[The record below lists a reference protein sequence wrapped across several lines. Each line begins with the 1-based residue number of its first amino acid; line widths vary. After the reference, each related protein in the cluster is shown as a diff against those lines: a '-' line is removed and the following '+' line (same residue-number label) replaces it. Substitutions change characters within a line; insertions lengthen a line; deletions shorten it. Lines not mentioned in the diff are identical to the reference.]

1 MNPTM
6 TIRKRLVVLAAAFA
20 ALFGGPASSAAQSP
34 PKSTTAPTPHWLWL
48 SDRPRDHQTVYFRKT
63 FRVGDKIKVAQ
74 LAATC
79 DNRLTVYL
87 NGEKVVANDAWETPA
102 IVDVTSR
109 IREGDN
115 LVAIEAQNRES
126 AAGLI
131 AKIGI
136 TFPDGSRQWLVTDR
150 FWQMSDKVAEGWHKP
165 GFDAKGWRPAHVL
178 GPLGMQPWQDV
189 AIALGGGVYTAQA
202 TPADHIKLPNDFRIE
217 LLYSVP
223 KATQGSWVSM
233 TPDPKGRLIVS
244 DQDGSLYRVTAGKT
258 ADDTRVEK
266 IDVNIG
272 MAQGLLWAEGSL
284 YVVVNGGAAQGSGLY
299 RVRDTDGDDRLDDVA
314 LLKRFEGGGEHGPHA
329 VRLGPDGKLYVI
341 AGNFTKVPIG
351 IAPTSPHRNYAEDL
365 LLPRNPDGNG
375 FATGVLAPGGWICR
389 TDVEG
394 RRWELFCAGFRNP
407 YDIAFN
413 QDGEIFSYDADME
426 WDTGTSW
433 YRPTRVNHAVS
444 AAEFGWRFGT
454 GKWPAY
460 YADSLGAVVDIGLGS
475 PTGLEVGTGARLPAK
490 YQRALFINDWTYGK
504 IYAVHMRPQGASYV
518 ADFEVFVEAKPLPV
532 TDICVNHDGA
542 LYFAIGGRR
551 TQSGLYRVTYTG
563 AESVAPVGSIEDP
576 ASAKARALR
585 RRLEAFHGGHDAAAI
600 DTAWPHLDSADRHV
614 RYAARVA
621 IEWQESSR
629 WLDRAFAE
637 KRPTAAVHAML
648 AVARTARAD
657 ALPNIL
663 STLSTLPLGRLTE
676 EQMLDLLRV
685 YGVSF
690 ARLGRPDAAAAHAL
704 IVRLNPLFPAQSEWV
719 NRELCQVLL
728 YLDAPTIVERC
739 MKRLLTAS
747 TQEDQVHYA
756 FVLRNARHGWSP
768 ELRRDYFNWLSLAE
782 AKYRGGASFKNF
794 IIRIRKDAA
803 ETLSDDQRVALADII
818 EGRQKIDSSPVQPAR
833 QFIHNWQLDDLLP
846 LLDRVERGRSFE
858 RGQAA
863 YQAAQCY
870 KCHRFNGDGGAT
882 GPDLTGAGNRFSP
895 RDLLESIVTPSK
907 VISDQYRST
916 ILRTRDGEVITGRI
930 IEEDDKKIR
939 VRTDPFAS
947 EMTEIAKSAIEER
960 APSPTSE
967 MPQGA
972 INVLAKEEILDLIAY
987 LRSAGNAKDR
997 SFSGGN

>member
-1 MNPTM
+1 MKPRT
-6 TIRKRLVVLAAAFA
+6 LFVSLAAVFS
-20 ALFGGPASSAAQSP
+20 LFRADLAAQNQPKPATSP
-34 PKSTTAPTPHWLWL
+34 IPQWLWL
-48 SDRPRDHQTVYFRKT
+48 SDRPRDNQTVFFRRA
-63 FRVGDKIKVAQ
+63 FRVADKIKVAQ

-87 NGEKVVANDAWETPA
+87 NGEKVVTSDAWETPA
-102 IVDVTSR
+102 IVDVTRR

-115 LVAIEAQNRES
+115 LIAIEANNKES

-131 AKIGI
+131 AKIAI
-136 TFPDGSRQWLVTDR
+136 TFPDGSRQWVVTDR
-150 FWQMSDKVAEGWHKP
+150 FWQMSEKAADGWQKAT
-165 GFDAKGWRPAHVL
+165 FNAKNWPPAHVL

-202 TPADHIKLPNDFRIE
+202 TPADKCTLPKGFNIE

-223 KATQGSWVSM
+223 KATEGSWVSM

-244 DQDGSLYRVTAGKT
+244 DQDGSLYRVTVGKT
-258 ADDTRVEK
+258 AADTKVEK

-272 MAQGLLWAEGSL
+272 MAQGLLWALDSL

-299 RVRDTDGDDRLDDVA
+299 RVRDTNGDDKLDNVT

-329 VRLGPDGKLYVI
+329 VRLGPDGKLYII
-341 AGNFTKVPIG
+341 AGNFTNVPSG
-351 IAPTSPHRNYAEDL
+351 VDPTSPHRNYSEDL

-389 TDVEG
+389 TDTDG
-394 RRWELFCAGFRNP
+394 KQWELFCAGFRNP

-413 QDGEIFSYDADME
+413 QGGEVFTYDADME
-426 WDTGTSW
+426 WDTGMPW
-433 YRPTRVNHAVS
+433 YRPTRVNHAIS
-444 AAEFGWRFGT
+444 AAEFGWRYGT

-460 YADSLGAVVDIGLGS
+460 YADSVGAVVDIGLGS
-475 PTGLEVGTGARLPAK
+475 PTGIEFGTGAKFPAK

-504 IYAVHMRPQGASYV
+504 IYAVHMRPQGASYT

-563 AESVAPVGSIEDP
+563 TESIAPVGPIEDP
-576 ASAKARALR
+576 AAADARAIR
-585 RRLEAFHGGHDAAAI
+585 RRLEAFHGRKDASAI
-600 DTAWPHLDSADRHV
+600 GAAWPHLNSTDRYI

-621 IEWQESSR
+621 IEWQDPAL

-637 KRPTAAVHAML
+637 KRSTAAIHAML
-648 AVARTARAD
+648 AVARTARPD
-657 ALPNIL
+657 ALPKVMA
-663 STLSTLPLGRLTE
+663 TLSKLPLGRLTE

-685 YGVSF
+685 YGVAF
-690 ARLGRPDAAAAHAL
+690 ARLGRPDAAAAQSL
-704 IVRLNPLFPAQSEWV
+704 VVRLNPMFPAQSELV
-719 NRELCQVLL
+719 NRELCQVLV
-728 YLDAPTIVERC
+728 YLNASGIVERC
-739 MKRLLTAS
+739 MKQLQAAA

-756 FVLRNARHGWSP
+756 FVLRNARLGWTP
-768 ELRRDYFNWLSLAE
+768 DLRKAYFNWLALAE

-794 IIRIRKDAA
+794 IIRIRKDAV
-803 ETLSDDQRVALADII
+803 ETLSADERVALAGVI
-818 EGRQKIDSSPVQPAR
+818 EGRHKAESVPSQPAR
-833 QFIHNWQLDDLLP
+833 QFIHNWQLDDLAP
-846 LLDRVERGRSFE
+846 LLDRIERGRSFK
-858 RGQAA
+858 RGQQA
-863 YQAAQCY
+863 YHAAQCY

-916 ILRTRDGEVITGRI
+916 IVRTHDGEIITGRI
-930 IEEDDKKIR
+930 IDQDDKKIR
-939 VRTDPFAS
+939 VRTDPFAT
-947 EMTEIAKSAIEER
+947 EITEIAKTSIDER
-960 APSPTSE
+960 APSPVSE

-972 INVLAKEEILDLIAY
+972 INVLSKEEILDLIAY
-987 LRSAGNAKDR
+987 LRSAGNTNDKA
-997 SFSGGN
+997 FSVGGN